1 MSLMESRHIWLGVGG
16 AARQLFTTGRTSLS
30 EDGLFK
36 QPIILFACFNLSICV
51 LDGVLNFG
59 RTFV

>member
-16 AARQLFTTGRTSLS
+16 AARQLFTTGCTSVY

-36 QPIILFACFNLSICV
+36 QPMILFACFNLSICL
-51 LDGVLNFG
+51 LDVVLNLG